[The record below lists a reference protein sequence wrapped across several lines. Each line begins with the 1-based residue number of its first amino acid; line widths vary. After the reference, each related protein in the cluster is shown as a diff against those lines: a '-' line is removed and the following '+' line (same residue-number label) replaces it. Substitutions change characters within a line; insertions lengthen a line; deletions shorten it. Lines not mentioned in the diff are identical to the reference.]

1 MKQDDALE
9 ILRQAHREEIPEAH
23 YAAVRA
29 RVMAEIAAG
38 HKPIAW
44 WKWAACGLAAA
55 LALAAFVARPRHSAV
70 VRPAAKQMIATV
82 HEAPPPPAP
91 APRAKRKRTT
101 GLLACR
107 GLCTQP
113 AVSAYRVVGPP
124 VAQPPLVVKMLTDD
138 PDVVIYWIASG
149 GE

>member
-9 ILRQAHREEIPEAH
+9 ILRHAHREEIPEAH

-29 RVMAEIAAG
+29 RVMAQIAVER
-38 HKPIAW
+38 KPFAW

-55 LALAAFVARPRHSAV
+55 LVLAVFAARPRHSAV
-70 VRPAAKQMIATV
+70 VRPAAPQMTAMAP
-82 HEAPPPPAP
+82 EAPPAPEPPAEP
-91 APRAKRKRTT
+91 VLRPRRRTV
-101 GLLACR
+101 
-107 GLCTQP
+107 
-113 AVSAYRVVGPP
+113 AVSRYRVVGPP

>member
-1 MKQDDALE
+1 MKQDEALE

-29 RVMAEIAAG
+29 RVLAQIAAG
-38 HKPIAW
+38 RKPVAW

-55 LALAAFVARPRHSAV
+55 LVLAAFVARPKHAV
-70 VRPAAKQMIATV
+70 EVRPVARQLTAAVREAPSEPAVPAVASPEPAAPARKASRRPAA
-82 HEAPPPPAP
+82 
-91 APRAKRKRTT
+91 
-101 GLLACR
+101 
-107 GLCTQP
+107 
-113 AVSAYRVVGPP
+113 AVTYRVVGPP
-124 VAQPPLVVKMLTDD
+124 VAQQPVVVKMLTDD